1 MIVDLATQA
10 YNALH
15 HNRRRSVLTMLG
27 MAWGIATVVLLL
39 AYGTGFERGLWS
51 AFRSFGTN
59 LVFIFPGRTELQ
71 AGGTK
76 AGTQVRLTVNDLDS
90 IRAEVPLLKRV
101 SPEAFKNC
109 VVAFGTRSSNYG
121 VSGVY
126 ASYGRMRKMEVAE
139 GTFFSEA
146 DDYTHTRVAVIGSDA
161 KKKLF
166 SGQNALGE
174 NVRLDGISYQIVGV
188 LKHQVQNGDDNI
200 NEHVYVPFSAMSD
213 LTNTYYLSSVVM
225 EYEGDHAKVVKAVR
239 DSMAFHHSFNPK
251 DQRAIFVFDVFAD
264 LMDLQVI
271 STGIKILLGF
281 IGLLTLGIGG
291 VGLMNIMLVS
301 VTQRTREIGVEK
313 ALGAHRWHILFQ
325 FLAEALVI
333 TALGGLL
340 GVVLAYLVSWSV
352 GSLTLWSAFE
362 ENASEGDI
370 HLYIDSATLI
380 WSTVIL
386 SFVGIISGMLP
397 AIKAARL
404 NPIEA
409 LRYSVD
415 RQGGYRVRSVHVP
428 VPPLVHDCLGN
439 RLRRDGPPI
448 QEDIWQDGS
457 QRNHGPDDGFNSDD
471 THPHYGRQRND
482 HPRHGKDHGKGIAA
496 DHPATVLRDV
506 AVAHTVECDC
516 GGHHP
521 SERLHARGRNQ
532 GRTESDRHGNGQR
545 CGNKYAHH
553 IHVSQ
558 RPVSLQ
564 VSRTQAVGELEH
576 SQQHGKDAEKRVRHE
591 VPSHWREVLRDLGS
605 GIENTRVLHVH
616 DKDGQQ
622 TEDHEEHKLGLRAPR
637 RARRQWPL
645 IFPQV

>member
-10 YNALH
+10 YTALR
-15 HNRRRSVLTMLG
+15 HNRSRTLLTMLG

-76 AGTQVRLTVNDLDS
+76 AGTQVRLTVNDLDY
-90 IRAEVPLLKRV
+90 IRIEVPLLKRV
-101 SPEAFKNC
+101 SPEVSKQCLA
-109 VVAFGTRSSNYG
+109 AFGTRSATYG

-126 ASYGRMRKMEVAE
+126 ASYAHMRRLDISE

-146 DDYTHTRVAVIGSDA
+146 DDFTHTRVAVVGSDA

-166 SGQNALGE
+166 SGQNAIGQNL
-174 NVRLDGISYQIVGV
+174 RIDGISYQIVGV
-188 LKHQVQNGDDNI
+188 MKHQIQNGDDNI
-200 NEHVYVPFSAMSD
+200 NEHVYVPYSAMSD
-213 LTNTYYLSSVVM
+213 LANTYYLTAVVM

-239 DSMAFHHSFNPK
+239 ESMGFHHNFDPK

-264 LMDLQVI
+264 LLDLQVI

-333 TALGGLL
+333 TAVGGLL
-340 GVVLAYLVSWSV
+340 GVVLAYLISWSV
-352 GSLTLWSAFE
+352 GGLPLWSAFE

-380 WSTVIL
+380 WSTAIL

-404 NPIEA
+404 DPIEA
-409 LRYSVD
+409 LRY
-415 RQGGYRVRSVHVP
+415 
-428 VPPLVHDCLGN
+428 
-439 RLRRDGPPI
+439 
-448 QEDIWQDGS
+448 E
-457 QRNHGPDDGFNSDD
+457 
-471 THPHYGRQRND
+471 
-482 HPRHGKDHGKGIAA
+482 
-496 DHPATVLRDV
+496 
-506 AVAHTVECDC
+506 
-516 GGHHP
+516 
-521 SERLHARGRNQ
+521 
-532 GRTESDRHGNGQR
+532 
-545 CGNKYAHH
+545 
-553 IHVSQ
+553 
-558 RPVSLQ
+558 
-564 VSRTQAVGELEH
+564 
-576 SQQHGKDAEKRVRHE
+576 
-591 VPSHWREVLRDLGS
+591 
-605 GIENTRVLHVH
+605 
-616 DKDGQQ
+616 
-622 TEDHEEHKLGLRAPR
+622 
-637 RARRQWPL
+637 
-645 IFPQV
+645 